1 MKVQIIVLI
10 FSDATSLEEAA
21 DLAARSSSPNIESG
35 SRPDSRSSL
44 SPIPQQQQV
53 AEAHLLSS
61 EDEGMTFWFYS
72 HTNFSDPL
80 FWDKNFRL

>member
-1 MKVQIIVLI
+1 MQIIVLI

-44 SPIPQQQQV
+44 SPIPQKQQQQQQQV

-61 EDEGMTFWFYS
+61 EDEGMTFSFYS

-80 FWDKNFRL
+80 F

>member
-1 MKVQIIVLI
+1 MQIIVLI

-44 SPIPQQQQV
+44 SPIPQQQQQQQQV

-61 EDEGMTFWFYS
+61 EDEGMTFSFYS

-80 FWDKNFRL
+80 F

>member
-1 MKVQIIVLI
+1 MQIIVLI

-44 SPIPQQQQV
+44 SPIPQQQQQV

-61 EDEGMTFWFYS
+61 EDEGMTFSFYS

-80 FWDKNFRL
+80 F